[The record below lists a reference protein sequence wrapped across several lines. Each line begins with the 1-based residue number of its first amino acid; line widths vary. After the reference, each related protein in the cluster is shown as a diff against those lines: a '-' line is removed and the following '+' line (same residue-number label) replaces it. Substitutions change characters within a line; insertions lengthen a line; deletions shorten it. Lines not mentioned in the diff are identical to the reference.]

1 MILKQGKRTVLTA
14 QDPKYKRGLVVQYN
28 KDGSYDMEYWFD
40 KASDIYPVE
49 VTVDGKSVKKDAKKV
64 SMLYHPELGYIE
76 KPLQDTQST
85 NILKYYLIGACF
97 LYLYKR
103 SK

>member
-40 KASDIYPVE
+40 KPSDLYPVE
-49 VTVDGKSVKKDAKKV
+49 VTVDGKSVKKDARKV

-76 KPLQDTQST
+76 DPTVDSKPNNTLM
-85 NILKYYLIGACF
+85 YCAIGVCCM
-97 LYLYKR
+97 LLYKGA
-103 SK
+103 K